1 MEIKKSKRA
10 DLERGWASRFLLGL
24 VLVLAT
30 FFIVLELPL
39 DSRSTSDD
47 TELLDELFHEDDLIP
62 LTTLPPREPSEPQ
75 PNSQKAHE
83 TVVVTDKAVSE
94 ALAETPPSETD
105 GDEEGLPAADEELPV
120 QTKAEEEP
128 AIANATTDPDKLRV
142 VEALPEFPGGAVEL
156 MKWLTENL
164 RYPKTAQLRRV
175 QGKVVVSFI
184 VNTDGSL
191 SDMKIAKSLNP
202 DCDREAMRV
211 MSMMPAWRAGTQ
223 NDRPCRTMVAIPI
236 VFKL

>member
-10 DLERGWASRFLLGL
+10 DLERGRATRFLLGL
-24 VLVLAT
+24 IIGLTL
-30 FFIVLELPL
+30 FFAAIEIPVGSSSSP
-39 DSRSTSDD
+39 DD
-47 TELLDELFHEDDLIP
+47 TELLDELFHEDNLIP
-62 LTTLPPREPSEPQ
+62 LTTSTRREPSEPL
-75 PNSQKAHE
+75 PKAHKTPE
-83 TVVVTDKAVSE
+83 TIVVTDDLASE
-94 ALAETPPSETD
+94 AIPETQPSATD
-105 GDEEGLPAADEELPV
+105 GDDENLPEVVEERPDPTTAH
-120 QTKAEEEP
+120 EEP
-128 AIANATTDPDKLRV
+128 AVANATNDPGKLRV
-142 VEALPEFPGGAVEL
+142 VEGLPEFPGGASEL

-164 RYPKTAQLRRV
+164 KYPKTAQRKRV

-191 SDMKIAKSLNP
+191 SDMKIVTSLDP

-211 MSMMPAWRAGTQ
+211 MAMMPAWKAGTQ